1 MYYTID
7 YPKFLE
13 LQQSLIPIVLN
24 AKINVHAYNGPYT
37 DEVREFID
45 FLGKTPVLCET
56 LRHPATKQT
65 HCHRDLYAGINY
77 IWSVNIPVIGYE
89 KSYTHFWKTKG
100 KPNKP
105 NNLWVWEL
113 RQAKLLSR
121 YATTKIFVMD
131 TRVPHSIHNEHERYT
146 YMLRMPMDWQP
157 SDIDEFIEY
166 EN

>member
-1 MYYTID
+1 MYYKID

-13 LQQSLIPIVLN
+13 LQQSLTPILLD
-24 AKINVHAYNGPYT
+24 AKTHVNVHK
-37 DEVREFID
+37 DRHSSEIQEFIK

-113 RQAKLLSR
+113 DRAELLSKH
-121 YATTKIFVMD
+121 ATTKIFVID
-131 TRVPHSIHNEHERYT
+131 TRVPHSIHAENERYT
-146 YMLRMPMDWQP
+146 YMLRMPLDWSP
-157 SDIDEFIEY
+157 LNIKGFIDY
-166 EN
+166 ES